1 MSLLVLV
8 RHGQSLYN
16 QENRFTGCLDIAL
29 TAQGREEARLAGIKL
44 KNYQFDIAYSSM
56 LQRALESLKIIL
68 DVLHQ
73 SAIEIVKNSALNERM
88 YGSLQGLDK
97 AKTIL
102 KYGAPQV
109 DIWRRSYDICPPDGE
124 SLALTYD
131 RVVAFYKTQIEP
143 QLKNKKNVLIVAHG
157 NSLRALMMYLEN
169 ISHEAIASVNVQTGI
184 PRVYN
189 MDEHLKIKSV
199 EYL

>member
-102 KYGAPQV
+102 K
-109 DIWRRSYDICPPDGE
+109 
-124 SLALTYD
+124 
-131 RVVAFYKTQIEP
+131 
-143 QLKNKKNVLIVAHG
+143 
-157 NSLRALMMYLEN
+157 
-169 ISHEAIASVNVQTGI
+169 
-184 PRVYN
+184 
-189 MDEHLKIKSV
+189 
-199 EYL
+199 